1 MICCDI
7 CKEPIEGKY
16 YEMPDGLI
24 VCADSDCLEDWA
36 ENYAMPAEVNNGR

>member
-1 MICCDI
+1 MICDI

-24 VCADSDCLEDWA
+24 VCADSDCLEEWA
-36 ENYAMPAEVNNGR
+36 ENYERRCVDAD